1 MTAFAINDDQ
11 TVTIRGDRFGL
22 YLSRERIAE
31 RVQALGRRIS
41 EDYEGKKPILIGV
54 LNGAFMFL
62 SDLMKQI
69 SIDCEVDFLKLSS
82 YGDSKISS
90 GVVRE
95 LKKIDAEIRN
105 RHVIVVE
112 DIVDSGVTM
121 KYIMDQL
128 ERHDPASLRCATLL
142 QKPDAT
148 KVTVPLD
155 YVGFEIDNLFVVGY
169 GLDYGQI
176 GRNLADIY
184 ILQSAD
190 GTDDAEDE
198 ES

>member
-22 YLSRERIAE
+22 YLDRDRIHE
-31 RVQALGRRIS
+31 RVRALGRRIS
-41 EDYEGKKPILIGV
+41 DDYDGKKPILIGV

-62 SDLMKQI
+62 SDLMKDI
-69 SIDCEVDFLKLSS
+69 SIDCEVDFMKLSS
-82 YGDSKISS
+82 YGESKISS

-95 LKKIDAEIRN
+95 LKKIDADLKG

-128 ERHDPASLRCATLL
+128 GRHDPASLRSATLL
-142 QKPDAT
+142 HKPDAT
-148 KVTVPLD
+148 KVDVPLE

-176 GRNLADIY
+176 GRNLPDIY
-184 ILQSAD
+184 ILQQE
-190 GTDDAEDE
+190 ED
-198 ES
+198 

>member
-1 MTAFAINDDQ
+1 MTANFAIHDDE
-11 TVTIRGDRFGL
+11 TVTIRGERFGI
-22 YLSRERIAE
+22 YLDREQIAE
-31 RVQALGRRIS
+31 RVAELGETIS
-41 EDYEGKKPILIGV
+41 RDYAGQKPILIGV

-62 SDLMKQI
+62 SDLMKEI

-95 LKKIDAEIRN
+95 LKKIDADLED

-112 DIVDSGVTM
+112 DIVDSGITM
-121 KYIMDQL
+121 DYIMRNL
-128 ERHDPASLRCATLL
+128 AAHKPASLKAATLL
-142 QKPDAT
+142 HKPDAT
-148 KVTVPLD
+148 KIDIPLE
-155 YVGFEIDNLFVVGY
+155 YVGFAIDNLFVVGY

-184 ILQSAD
+184 MLQPKD
-190 GTDDAEDE
+190 GEG
-198 ES
+198 

>member
-22 YLSRERIAE
+22 YLSRDRIGE
-31 RVQALGRRIS
+31 RVRALGQRIS
-41 EDYEGKKPILIGV
+41 QDYEGKKPILIGV

-62 SDLMKQI
+62 SDLMKEI

-90 GVVRE
+90 GVVSE
-95 LKKIDAEIRN
+95 LKKIDAEIRG

-112 DIVDSGVTM
+112 DIVDTGVTM

-128 ERHDPASLRCATLL
+128 EEHGPASLRCATLL

-169 GLDYGQI
+169 GLDFGQI

-184 ILQSAD
+184 ILQDS
-190 GTDDAEDE
+190 
-198 ES
+198 